1 MLNVMRQFH
10 WGKLFAF
17 ANFISRDLDKER
29 QTSAG
34 VVDLLN
40 KFFGKASLNSDL

>member
-1 MLNVMRQFH
+1 MRQFH

-34 VVDLLN
+34 VADVLN
-40 KFFGKASLNSDL
+40 KFFWQSIIKFRSFG